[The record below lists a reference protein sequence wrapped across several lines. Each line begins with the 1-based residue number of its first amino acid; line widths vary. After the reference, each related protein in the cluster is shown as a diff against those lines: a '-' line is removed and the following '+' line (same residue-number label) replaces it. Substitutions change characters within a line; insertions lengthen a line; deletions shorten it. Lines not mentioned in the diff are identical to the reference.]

1 MYQSIQ
7 YLQTMIH
14 IGITFRLALTAT
26 GDRLALANEK
36 GKIGKTTVSADK
48 FPQCPGF
55 LLQKDPRKYW
65 HEFAGTYSNPFSN
78 EYRIINSSSPV
89 ITSIMKTKHITT
101 STSAAIIAGSLFYYS
116 ARRSNKTIPA
126 IKPVKPVR
134 PEEEKTRL
142 SMHQAK
148 ESHS

>member
-1 MYQSIQ
+1 MIDLL
-7 YLQTMIH
+7 LQMKRAK
-14 IGITFRLALTAT
+14 F
-26 GDRLALANEK
+26 
-36 GKIGKTTVSADK
+36 GKTTVSADK
-48 FPQCPGF
+48 FPQRPGF
-55 LLQKDPRKYW
+55 LLQKDLRKYW
-65 HEFAGTYSNPFSN
+65 HEFAGTNSNPFSN
-78 EYRIINSSSPV
+78 EYHIINSRSPV

-126 IKPVKPVR
+126 IKPGKPVR

-142 SMHQAK
+142 SMHHQAK